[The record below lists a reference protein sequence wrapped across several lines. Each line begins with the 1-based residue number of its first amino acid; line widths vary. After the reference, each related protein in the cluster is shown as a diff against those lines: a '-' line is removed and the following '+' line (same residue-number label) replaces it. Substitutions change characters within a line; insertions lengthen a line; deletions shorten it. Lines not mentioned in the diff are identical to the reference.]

1 MSKAFKTLNNKHGPM
16 YPNADYA
23 EFCKPELGEAIHE
36 RNLRKPGNKD
46 NMLASLLAYD
56 KTQSVPSE
64 HI

>member
-1 MSKAFKTLNNKHGPM
+1 M

-46 NMLASLLAYD
+46 NMIASLLAYD